1 MNQSDQYLQLTES
14 GAAGG
19 PGPAVPGPVEEELRL
34 SPVTVTPQPRPGVG
48 VTAGEAGL
56 VMTGPATTRNV
67 SQSQSTDDFFTIA

>member
-19 PGPAVPGPVEEELRL
+19 PGPAVPGPVEEELSP
-34 SPVTVTPQPRPGVG
+34 SPVAVTPPDHPVAG

-67 SQSQSTDDFFTIA
+67 SSNYFRL

>member
-1 MNQSDQYLQLTES
+1 MQLTDS

-19 PGPAVPGPVEEELRL
+19 HGLAAPGPVEEELSL
-34 SPVTVTPQPRPGVG
+34 SPVTVTPPNHPVAG

-67 SQSQSTDDFFTIA
+67 SQSLLLHILH